1 MNPLRAND
9 KARWLAVGERGTLQL
24 YRKRSAGP
32 RDIRPAIT
40 TEEAAMPEALQN
52 VLQFFAL
59 LFGIPIALVVVAGMV
74 KEHNEKKRKE
84 GEDG

>member
-1 MNPLRAND
+1 
-9 KARWLAVGERGTLQL
+9 
-24 YRKRSAGP
+24 
-32 RDIRPAIT
+32 
-40 TEEAAMPEALQN
+40 MPEALQN